1 MIGGLCVLAV
11 TASNAGERARLS
23 FAVATTTAI
32 ATATATAAATATATA
47 TATAATAATPAAA
60 SVMADADNPAAA
72 AENPDPMHAPISLM
86 NAGSRRRHVPRG
98 RREPSHAPGLSPTA
112 PTSGERAT
120 TLL

>member
-47 TATAATAATPAAA
+47 TATAATPAAA